1 MIWEQGALLAVLAGS
16 LGIFVLDRWRFDIVA
31 VAALM
36 ISVVAGIIKP
46 DAAFAGFSSPAVV
59 TVAMVLVITQT
70 LARSGIVDDAARR
83 CTDMAKTPTAQI
95 GALCAFAA
103 LLSAFMNNV
112 GALALMMPLAI
123 STARRS
129 GYSPGLILMPLSFA
143 TMLGGMC
150 TLIGTPPN
158 LLISSF
164 REQATGHRFLMF
176 DFLPVGLAV
185 TAAGLAYLTF
195 AGWRLLPRH
204 RGAPR
209 VDIDRFRVSDYV
221 TEALI
226 RPGSHWA
233 GQKVE
238 RLEEERGVTVIG
250 VIRDGRRVFARPGTV
265 RFQSGDIVLLETD
278 TATLQHLVELEGLAL
293 VAQGAGGRELRLT
306 EAMVM
311 PNALIQGS
319 SALSLDLRERWGVN
333 LVAVSRQGRRFEGR
347 LRDANLSAG
356 DILLLD
362 GDQEI
367 VAEAMEELGC
377 IPLADR
383 KLEFEPRRTWL
394 IVPVFAAAVT
404 AAALDLASAAIAFTC
419 AVLAMLAARIIRPA
433 SLYEAVDWPVVVL
446 LGAMIPLGTAV
457 QTTGLAGW
465 IGEAVVM
472 MAPTA
477 GPTGMLAVI
486 LIATMAVTPVLNNAA
501 TVVIMAPVVI
511 NIAQQLGVSPDA
523 FLMAV
528 AIGASCDFL
537 TPFGHHNNSIILG
550 PGGYR
555 FGDFWRVGLPLD
567 LIVIVL
573 SLLLIPRIWAF

>member
-1 MIWEQGALLAVLAGS
+1 MTWEQGALLAVLAGT
-16 LGIFVLDRWRFDIVA
+16 LAIFVLDRWRFDIVA

-36 ISVVAGIIKP
+36 ICVLTGIIRP

-70 LARSGIVDDAARR
+70 LARSGLVDDAARR
-83 CTDMAKTPTAQI
+83 CTDMAKTPAAQI
-95 GALCAFAA
+95 GAICAFAA

-112 GALALMMPLAI
+112 GALALMMPLAL
-123 STARRS
+123 STARRN
-129 GYSPGLILMPLSFA
+129 GYPPGLILMPLSFA

-164 REQATGHRFLMF
+164 REQATGQRFLMF

-185 TAAGLAYLTF
+185 TAAGLAYLTL

-204 RGAPR
+204 RAAPR
-209 VDIDRFRVSDYV
+209 VDIERFRVSDYV

-226 RPGSHWA
+226 RPGSLWA

-238 RLEEERGVTVIG
+238 RLEDERGVTVIG

-265 RFQSGDIVLLETD
+265 KLQSGDIVLLETD

-293 VAQGAGGRELRLT
+293 LAQGAGGRELRLT

-362 GDQEI
+362 GDPEI

-404 AAALDLASAAIAFTC
+404 AAALDLASAGHRLHLRGPGDAGRAHH
-419 AVLAMLAARIIRPA
+419 PA
-433 SLYEAVDWPVVVL
+433 GGLVRGDR
-446 LGAMIPLGTAV
+446 
-457 QTTGLAGW
+457 LAG
-465 IGEAVVM
+465 GRA
-472 MAPTA
+472 AGRHDPARYRRPDDGAGQLDRRGGRHDGATA
-477 GPTGMLAVI
+477 GPMGMLAVV
-486 LIATMAVTPVLNNAA
+486 LIATMAVTPMLNNAA

-555 FGDFWRVGLPLD
+555 FGDFWRVGC
-567 LIVIVL
+567 
-573 SLLLIPRIWAF
+573 RWT

>member
-1 MIWEQGALLAVLAGS
+1 MTWEQGALLAVLAGT
-16 LGIFVLDRWRFDIVA
+16 LAIFVLDRWRFDIVA

-36 ISVVAGIIKP
+36 TCVLTGIIKP
-46 DAAFAGFSSPAVV
+46 DAALAGFSSPAAV

-70 LARSGIVDDAARR
+70 LARSGLVDDAARR
-83 CTDMAKTPTAQI
+83 CTDMAKTPAAQI
-95 GALCAFAA
+95 GAICAFAA

-112 GALALMMPLAI
+112 GALVLMMPLAF
-123 STARRS
+123 STARRN

-158 LLISSF
+158 LLIAGF
-164 REQATGHRFLMF
+164 REQATGQRFLMF

-185 TAAGLAYLTF
+185 TVAGLAYLAL
-195 AGWRLLPRH
+195 AGWRLLPRDPATP
-204 RGAPR
+204 RGG
-209 VDIDRFRVSDYV
+209 IERFRVSDYV

-226 RPGSHWA
+226 RPGSLWA
-233 GQKVE
+233 GRKIE
-238 RLEEERGVTVIG
+238 RLEDERGVTVIG
-250 VIRDGRRVFARPGTV
+250 IIRDGRRVFARPGAV
-265 RFQSGDIVLLETD
+265 KFQSGDIVLLETD

-293 VAQGAGGRELRLT
+293 LAQGAGGRELRLT

-362 GDQEI
+362 GDPEI
-367 VAEAMEELGC
+367 VAEAVEELGC

-404 AAALDLASAAIAFTC
+404 AAALDLASAAIALTC

-433 SLYEAVDWPVVVL
+433 ALYEAVDWPVVVL

-457 QTTGLAGW
+457 QTTGLASW
-465 IGEAVVM
+465 IGKAVVM

-477 GPTGMLAVI
+477 GPMGMLAVV
-486 LIATMAVTPVLNNAA
+486 LIATMVVTPVLNNAA
-501 TVVIMAPVVI
+501 TVVIMAPIVI

-550 PGGYR
+550 LGGYR

-567 LIVIVL
+567 LIVIAL
-573 SLLLIPRIWAF
+573 SLLLIPRVWAF

>member
-1 MIWEQGALLAVLAGS
+1 MTWEQGALLAVLAAT
-16 LGIFVLDRWRFDIVA
+16 LAIFVIDRWRFDIVA

-36 ISVVAGIIKP
+36 ICVLTGVIRA

-70 LARSGIVDDAARR
+70 LARSGLVDDAARR
-83 CTDMAKTPTAQI
+83 CTDMAKTPAAQI
-95 GALCAFAA
+95 GAICAFAA
-103 LLSAFMNNV
+103 VLSAFMNNV
-112 GALALMMPLAI
+112 GALALMMPLAL
-123 STARRS
+123 STARRN
-129 GYSPGLILMPLSFA
+129 GYPPGLMLMPLSFA

-158 LLISSF
+158 LLISGF
-164 REQATGHRFLMF
+164 REQATGQRFLMF
-176 DFLPVGLAV
+176 DFSPVGVAV
-185 TAAGLAYLTF
+185 AVAGVAYLGF
-195 AGWRLLPRH
+195 AGWRLLPRD
-204 RGAPR
+204 RAPPR
-209 VDIDRFRVSDYV
+209 DDIERFRVSDYV

-226 RPGSHWA
+226 RPGSLWA
-233 GQKVE
+233 GQKVGQ
-238 RLEEERGVTVIG
+238 LEDERGVTVIG
-250 VIRDGRRVFARPGTV
+250 VIRDGRRIFARPGTV
-265 RFQSGDIVLLETD
+265 KFQSGDIVLLETD

-293 VAQGAGGRELRLT
+293 LAQGAGGRELRLT

-319 SALSLDLRERWGVN
+319 SALTLDLRERWGVN

-362 GDQEI
+362 GDPEV
-367 VAEAMEELGC
+367 VAEAMGELGC

-383 KLEFEPRRTWL
+383 KLEFEPRRTFL
-394 IVPVFAAAVT
+394 IVPVFAAAVV
-404 AAALDLASAAIAFTC
+404 AAAFDLASAAVAFTC
-419 AVLAMLAARIIRPA
+419 AVVALLATRIIRPA
-433 SLYEAVDWPVVVL
+433 ALYETIDWPVVVL

-457 QTTGLAGW
+457 ETTGLAHW

-472 MAPTA
+472 LTPTA
-477 GPTGMLAVI
+477 GPSGMLAVV
-486 LIATMAVTPVLNNAA
+486 LIATMAVTPMLNNAA

-511 NIAQQLGVSPDA
+511 NIAHQLGVSPDA

-573 SLLLIPRIWAF
+573 SLLLIPRVWPF

>member
-1 MIWEQGALLAVLAGS
+1 MTWEQGALLAVLAGS

-31 VAALM
+31 VAAL
-36 ISVVAGIIKP
+36 IICVLAGIIRP
-46 DAAFAGFSSPAVV
+46 YAAFAGFSNPAVV

-123 STARRS
+123 STARRN

-204 RGAPR
+204 RVAPR

-226 RPGSHWA
+226 RPGSFWT

-362 GDQEI
+362 GDPEI

-465 IGEAVVM
+465 IGEVVVM
-472 MAPTA
+472 MAPA
-477 GPTGMLAVI
+477 LGPTGMLAVV
-486 LIATMAVTPVLNNAA
+486 LIAAMAVTPMLNNAA
-501 TVVIMAPVVI
+501 TVVIMAPVVV

-528 AIGASCDFL
+528 CIGASCDFL